1 MKQRR
6 VLLALGVV
14 IALSGTLAAQN
25 KDDKKKSEMERREV
39 LASDKLV
46 EDAAAGRGAMND
58 GSIAWLRDDVLK
70 ATDKK
75 QFVPFTVTIDP
86 SKLSGGTIAFYY
98 RLVRKDAAPPPAA
111 APAPAKKDD
120 KKDEKQDT
128 KKRPDYPWEDV
139 SLVQLSGNGPQRVS
153 RSFAVGAG
161 TYDVVIVAKDQT
173 PEKPAKNAPPLKAEI
188 ATHTIT
194 VPDLWNDEL
203 NTSTVIMAERIEPLA
218 APLTP
223 EQIKTRPYAAMGAM
237 EIFPMFGELKYTKKS
252 ELSLLMLIY
261 NAKPDQTG
269 KPNLTVEFNFCQA
282 DPAPAAD
289 AKPAEPCKQGEKFFN
304 RTAPENFNA
313 QTLPAQWDAAAGHQI
328 QAGQAVSL
336 STFPEGKYRL
346 EIKVTDKLSNKTLT
360 RDVNFTVS
368 AS

>member
-1 MKQRR
+1 MNQRR
-6 VLLALGVV
+6 TLVALGVV
-14 IALSGTLAAQN
+14 FVLSAALAAQN

-39 LASDKLV
+39 LASDKIL
-46 EDAAAGRGAMND
+46 EDAAAGKAAAND
-58 GSIAWLRDDVLK
+58 GAIVWLRDDVLK

-75 QFVPFTVTIDP
+75 QFVPFTVTVDP

-98 RLVRKDAAPPPAA
+98 RLVRKDSGAAT
-111 APAPAKKDD
+111 APAGQKKDD
-120 KKDEKQDT
+120 QKKDEKPDN

-139 SLVQLSGNGPQRVS
+139 SLVQLSGTGPQRVS

-161 TYDVVIVAKDQT
+161 SYDVYLVAKDQT
-173 PEKPAKNAPPLKAEI
+173 PEKPPKNAPPLKAEVM
-188 ATHTIT
+188 THSITI
-194 VPDLWNDEL
+194 PELWNDEL
-203 NTSTVIMAERIEPLA
+203 NTSSVIMAERIDPPA

-237 EIFPMFGELKYTKKS
+237 EIIPMFGELKYSKKS

-269 KPNLTVEFNFCQA
+269 KPNLTVEFNFCQI
-282 DPAPAAD
+282 DPAATEP
-289 AKPAEPCKQGEKFFN
+289 KPGEPCKTGEKFFN
-304 RTAPENFNA
+304 KTAPENFNA
-313 QTLPAQWDAAAGHQI
+313 QTLPAQWDASAGHQI

-336 STFPEGKYRL
+336 ATFPEGKYRL
-346 EIKVTDKLSNKTLT
+346 EIKVTDKLGNKSLT